1 MTSSPSCTNSLDSLC
16 PRKSWSHGKTWQA
29 PDDSITIPLG
39 WIHTALTSP
48 VTISLAIKLSV
59 LGLLTLGSGLFSML
73 AVGAWWYSWGT
84 GAPIEVEGWL
94 FYG

>member
-1 MTSSPSCTNSLDSLC
+1 MTP
-16 PRKSWSHGKTWQA
+16 HGR
-29 PDDSITIPLG
+29 PLDDSITIPLG